1 MAKKILITGAG
12 GFVGGFIVEAALN
25 RGYETWAAV
34 RATTS
39 LEYLTDPRINI
50 IELCFTDTN
59 ILREQL
65 SLFIAENGKWDYIIH
80 NLGATKCNNF
90 REFNRINCDYLKDF
104 ANLLIETGCVPDK
117 FLLMSSLSVMG
128 QGDDNNY
135 TPFSTSDIPHP
146 NTQYGVSKLMGEQ
159 AIKYLPKFPYVIFRA
174 TGVYGPHEKDYF
186 LMMKSIAQGFDFS
199 VGFKKQML
207 TFIYVKDLAEAMMD
221 ALEAPAAMRKT
232 YFIAEKR
239 GYTQKE
245 FREIVANALGKKYVL
260 PICAPLWLTR
270 IICWISEKIGILRMK
285 PSTLNTDK
293 FKIIKQR
300 NWLCDVSDS
309 ERDSN
314 FSPKYDL
321 EAGVKEAI
329 AWYRQVGL
337 LK

>member
-12 GFVGGFIVEAALN
+12 GFVGGFIVEAAL
-25 RGYETWAAV
+25 REGYETWAAV

-50 IELCFTDTN
+50 IELDFANPDTLKQQ
-59 ILREQL
+59 I
-65 SLFIAENGKWDYIIH
+65 SLFVEENGKWDYIIH
-80 NLGATKCNNF
+80 NLGATKCANF
-90 REFNRINCDYLKDF
+90 RDFNRINCEYLKTF
-104 ANLLIETGCVPDK
+104 ANLLCTLDAVPEK

-128 QGDDNNY
+128 QGDDTNY
-135 TPFSTSDIPHP
+135 TPFTANNTPSP

-159 AIKYLPKFPYVIFRA
+159 AIKYIPDFPYVIFRA

-207 TFIYVKDLAEAMMD
+207 TFIYVKDLVDAMMD
-221 ALEAPAAMRKT
+221 TLKSPDALRKT

-245 FREIVANALGKKYVL
+245 FREIVAKELGKKFVL
-260 PICAPLWLTR
+260 PICAPIWLTG
-270 IICWISEKIGILRMK
+270 IICWIAEQIGVIRMK
-285 PSTLNTDK
+285 PSTLNRDK

-300 NWLCDVSDS
+300 NWLCDVSEAEKDFGF
-309 ERDSN
+309 N
-314 FSPKYDL
+314 PKYDL
-321 EAGVKEAI
+321 TRGVKEAI
-329 AWYRQVGL
+329 KWYKEAKWL
-337 LK
+337 

>member
-12 GFVGGFIVEAALN
+12 GFVGGFIVEEALN

-39 LEYLTDPRINI
+39 LEYLTDERINI
-50 IELCFTDTN
+50 IELDFSDKS
-59 ILREQL
+59 ILKEQL

-90 REFNRINCDYLKDF
+90 RDFNRINCEYLKEF
-104 ANLLIETGCVPDK
+104 ANILCEVGGVPEK

-128 QGDDNNY
+128 LGDDYNY
-135 TPFSTSDIPHP
+135 TPFKISDIPFP
-146 NTQYGVSKLMGEQ
+146 NTNYGVSKLKGEQ
-159 AIKYLPKFPYVIFRA
+159 AIKSIPDFPYVIFRA

-186 LMMKSIAQGFDFS
+186 LMIKSIARGFDFS

-207 TFIYVKDLAEAMMD
+207 TFIYVKDLACAMMD
-221 ALEAPAAMRKT
+221 ALESPKAIRKT

-239 GYTQKE
+239 GYTQQE
-245 FREIVANALGKKYVL
+245 FRKIVADILGKKFVL

-270 IICWISEKIGILRMK
+270 IICFISEQIGLLRMK
-285 PSTLNTDK
+285 PSTLNSDK

-300 NWLCDVSDS
+300 NWLCDIS
-309 ERDSN
+309 EGEQDFN
-314 FSPKYDL
+314 FAPKYDL
-321 EAGVKEAI
+321 KTGIQATIEWYKQAG
-329 AWYRQVGL
+329 WL
-337 LK
+337 

>member
-309 ERDSN
+309 ERDFN

-329 AWYRQVGL
+329 AWYRQVGW

>member
-12 GFVGGFIVEAALN
+12 GFVGGFIVEAAIN

-50 IELCFTDTN
+50 IELDFSNKDT
-59 ILREQL
+59 LREQL

-90 REFNRINCDYLKDF
+90 RDFNRINCDYLKTF
-104 ANLLIETGCVPDK
+104 ANLLIEVGGVPEK

-128 QGDDNNY
+128 QGDDDNY
-135 TPFSTSDIPHP
+135 TPFKATDLTHP

-159 AIKYLPKFPYVIFRA
+159 AIKYLPDFPYVIFRA

-186 LMMKSIAQGFDFS
+186 LMMKSIDQGFDFS

-207 TFIYVKDLAEAMMD
+207 TFIYVKDLACAMID
-221 ALEAPAAMRKT
+221 ALEAPDAIKKT

-245 FREIVANALGKKYVL
+245 FREIVARTIGKKHVI
-260 PICAPLWLTR
+260 PVCAPLWLTR
-270 IICWISEKIGILRMK
+270 IVCWISEQIGVLRMK
-285 PSTLNTDK
+285 PSTLNSDK

-300 NWLCDVSDS
+300 NWLCDVSNGEKDF
-309 ERDSN
+309 N
-314 FSPKYDL
+314 FAPKYDL
-321 EAGVKEAI
+321 ETGIKEAVE
-329 AWYRQVGL
+329 WYRQAGWL
-337 LK
+337 

>member
-12 GFVGGFIVEAALN
+12 GFVGGFIVEAAIN

-50 IELCFTDTN
+50 IELDFSNKDT
-59 ILREQL
+59 LREQL

-90 REFNRINCDYLKDF
+90 RDFNRINCDYLKTF
-104 ANLLIETGCVPDK
+104 ANLLIEVGGVPEK

-128 QGDDNNY
+128 QGDDDNY
-135 TPFSTSDIPHP
+135 TPFKTTDLTHP

-159 AIKYLPKFPYVIFRA
+159 AIKNLPDFPYVIFRA

-186 LMMKSIAQGFDFS
+186 LMMKSIDQGFDFS

-232 YFIAEKR
+232 YLIAEKR

-245 FREIVANALGKKYVL
+245 FREIVARVLGKKHVL

-270 IICWISEKIGILRMK
+270 IICWVSEQIGLMRMK
-285 PSTLNTDK
+285 PSTLNSDK

-300 NWLCDVSDS
+300 NWLCDVSDG
-309 ERDSN
+309 ERDFN

-321 EAGVKEAI
+321 EAGVRESI
-329 AWYRQVGL
+329 EWYRKAGWL
-337 LK
+337 